1 MPLRQYLYCV
11 GGVLLAILFI
21 LDAYFPKPPVVEK
34 AQANLPV
41 IRIHSDRKWPERV
54 VYDTSLPTIVP
65 APIVGAEVQTPEA
78 IGGAPPSTRAGE
90 AFAMLKMP
98 AGQVPRSNA
107 KMREPKPRHQ
117 TKIARRRESVPRFAM
132 AHQMQF
138 GWFGGNFW

>member
-1 MPLRQYLYCV
+1 MPLRQYFSCV

-54 VYDTSLPTIVP
+54 VYDTSLPTTVP
-65 APIVGAEVQTPEA
+65 APIVSAEVHTPEA
-78 IGGAPPSTRAGE
+78 IGGAPPSTRVGE

-98 AGQVPRSNA
+98 AVQLQRSNA
-107 KMREPKPRHQ
+107 KMQEPKPRHQ
-117 TKIARRRESVPRFAM
+117 TKIARRREPAPRFAM
-132 AHQMQF
+132 VHQPQF
-138 GWFGGNFW
+138 GWFGGSFW